1 MSEDS
6 SIKVLPEIIH
16 KIGTYFS
23 DLEVYN
29 RVVRCLIDD
38 EFGVLRKI
46 LLTPG
51 VLDVL
56 PATGHPVGKPVLM
69 LRVKYQGQSC
79 LLMAA
84 TPAHMKVMI
93 ELMRRCEKD
102 SGCNTISSLYC
113 DPMPA
118 YL

>member
-1 MSEDS
+1 M
-6 SIKVLPEIIH
+6 
-16 KIGTYFS
+16 
-23 DLEVYN
+23 
-29 RVVRCLIDD
+29 IDD

-79 LLMAA
+79 LLM
-84 TPAHMKVMI
+84 PACHSCSH
-93 ELMRRCEKD
+93 EGDDRF
-102 SGCNTISSLYC
+102 N
-113 DPMPA
+113 A
-118 YL
+118 